1 MRGIVSRKACL
12 GSLVVA
18 SLLLAACAPVAA
30 PAPAPASPQPSAPAA
45 APQQPPA
52 AVPAAPAPAATVA
65 APVARPTPA
74 PAAAQPAAQATA
86 STAPKRGGV
95 FRVATGADPENFD
108 FYQTEGSTTLVLVTP
123 AYNNLVANDPAKPT
137 ALMGDLAE
145 KWEVSPDGKVF
156 TFRLRSGVK
165 WHDGKPFTADDV
177 VYALNLQ
184 KSPPEGYIASR
195 KDTFKPVTKIEKLD
209 DKTVRLTFAQLDV
222 TFLPRFATEWF
233 GIQPKH
239 ILEAKKNMKTTV
251 LGTGPFKFKS
261 FEPGSRMEL
270 VRNPDYFVRGQ
281 PYLDGLVFFI
291 IKDQSTAVAALRT
304 GKVDFANSSRR
315 LTPSQAKTATQG
327 NPNIEIVKQA
337 RLGGPWFHLNTTV
350 KPFDDARVRQA
361 VSLAFDR
368 HQAVEVVAEGA
379 ATVGTFV
386 QPGGDWARPQAEIEK
401 LSGYRKD
408 KAADLAKARELVAA
422 AKAGGAEFAIEA
434 REDVVTIS
442 EYMQTQLQLIGLKAT
457 VKTNTRAQVVAVQRA
472 KQFAMST
479 SRNAY
484 TDDDIVDV
492 GRKWT
497 KGAAQNYVNYH
508 NPKLDELMKLQAEA
522 VDPAKRFQLIQQVD
536 DILIQDVPAIL
547 PYWEDQ
553 LLGKAKYVKG
563 LAIGTN
569 IYALNRYPTVWLD
582 K

>member
-1 MRGIVSRKACL
+1 MTSTFLGREGLGIVL
-12 GSLVVA
+12 VA
-18 SLLLAACAPVAA
+18 SLLLASCAPA
-30 PAPAPASPQPSAPAA
+30 
-45 APQQPPA
+45 
-52 AVPAAPAPAATVA
+52 AAPAPAAQAPAPRQPSAPQQAPAA
-65 APVARPTPA
+65 APANPAPAATAAAPSSRPTPA
-74 PAAAQPAAQATA
+74 PAAAQPAAQAAA
-86 STAPKRGGV
+86 SSAPKRGGV
-95 FRVATGADPENFD
+95 LRIATGADPENFD

-177 VYALNLQ
+177 VYTLNLQ

-195 KDTFKPVTKIEKLD
+195 KDTFKPVTKIEKVD
-209 DKTVRLTFAQLDV
+209 DLTVRLTFSQLDV
-222 TFLPRFATEWF
+222 TFLPRFAVEWF

-261 FEPGSRMEL
+261 FEPGSHMEL
-270 VRNPDYFVRGQ
+270 VRNPDYFVQGQ
-281 PYLDGLVFFI
+281 PYLDGLTFFI

-304 GKVDFANSSRR
+304 SKVDFANSSRR
-315 LTPSQAKTATQG
+315 LTPSEAKTATQG

-337 RLGGPWFHLNTTV
+337 RLGGPWFHLNATV
-350 KPFDDARVRQA
+350 KPFDDVRVRQA
-361 VSLAFDR
+361 VSLAFNR
-368 HQAVEVVAEGA
+368 QQAIDVVAEGA

-386 QPGGDWARPQAEIEK
+386 QPGGNWARPQADIEK
-401 LSGYRKD
+401 LPGYRKD
-408 KAADLAKARELVAA
+408 KAADLAKAKELVAA
-422 AKAGGAEFAIEA
+422 AKATGAEFAIEA
-434 REDVVTIS
+434 RDDVVTVS

-457 VKTNTRAQVVAVQRA
+457 VKSSTRARTVEIQRA
-472 KQFAMST
+472 KQFAMNT

-497 KGAAQNYVNYH
+497 KGAAQNYVNYY

>member
-1 MRGIVSRKACL
+1 MDRTVFGRNGI
-12 GSLVVA
+12 GVVVAA
-18 SLLLAACAPVAA
+18 SLLLAACAPAAA
-30 PAPAPASPQPSAPAA
+30 PAPAAPARQQPSTPQQAPAA
-45 APQQPPA
+45 APSN
-52 AVPAAPAPAATVA
+52 PAPAATVA
-65 APVARPTPA
+65 VPASRPTPA
-74 PAAAQPAAQATA
+74 PAAAQPTAQAAA

-95 FRVATGADPENFD
+95 FRIATGADPENFD

-156 TFRLRSGVK
+156 TFSLRSGVK
-165 WHDGKPFTADDV
+165 WHDGRPFTADDV
-177 VYALNLQ
+177 VYALNLM
-184 KSPPEGYIASR
+184 KSPPEGYISSR

-209 DKTVRLTFAQLDV
+209 DKTVRLTFSQLDV
-222 TFLPRFATEWF
+222 TFLPRFAVEWF

-239 ILEAKKNMKTTV
+239 TLEAKKNMKTTV

-261 FEPGSRMEL
+261 FEPGSHMEL
-270 VRNPDYFVRGQ
+270 VRNPDYFVQGQ
-281 PYLDGLVFFI
+281 PYLDGLMFFI
-291 IKDQSTAVAALRT
+291 IRDQSTAVAALRT

-315 LTPSQAKTATQG
+315 LTPSEAKTATQG

-337 RLGGPWFHLNTTV
+337 RLGGPWFHLNATV
-350 KPFDDARVRQA
+350 KPFDDVRVRQA

-368 HQAVEVVAEGA
+368 QQAIDVVAEGA

-386 QPGGDWARPQAEIEK
+386 QPGGDWARPQADIEK
-401 LSGYRKD
+401 LPGYRKD
-408 KAADLAKARELVAA
+408 KTADLAKAKELVAA
-422 AKAGGAEFAIEA
+422 AKATGAEVVIEA
-434 REDVVTIS
+434 RDDVVTVS

-457 VKTNTRAQVVAVQRA
+457 VKSSTRARIVEIQRA
-472 KQFAMST
+472 KQFAMNT

-492 GRKWT
+492 GRKWI
-497 KGAAQNYVNYH
+497 KGAAQNYVNYY

-536 DILIQDVPAIL
+536 DILIQDVIAIL

-553 LLGKAKYVKG
+553 LLGKARYVKG